1 MMEPKEPSAAAGE
14 CPPIGGTPV
23 NALNASPST
32 GGGGRL
38 LSLDALRGFDMFWI
52 MGAASLTHALKNVKD
67 AGVTRFLSTQLSHVQ
82 WAGFHFYDLIF
93 PLFVFISGVSL
104 VFSTDKTLARQG
116 KAKAVLRI
124 ARRSALLVLLGIYFY
139 GGLSGRWADI
149 RYLGVLQYIGL
160 SCFFG
165 GILYVATRRAKSIAA
180 VCAAIL
186 LGHWALMEFVP
197 FPDVRLDKVSLA
209 KAVAAVGS
217 QEPAKVLAGA
227 PGKVRGRYEEG
238 YTLSNYVD
246 YRFLPGRKINGAY
259 ENQPLLGVMGVVS
272 AGLLGMLAG
281 LWLRRADVGD
291 KRKAAGLL
299 AAGTACAAVGALWGL
314 HVPVVK
320 KLWSPS
326 FVLVSGGCSALLL
339 GVFYWIIEIRKRRHW
354 CQPFVWIGM
363 NALTLY
369 LMHNFVSFAKLA
381 EGFAGGDVKRCLD
394 AHVAKGAGS
403 VLLVAVELGLV
414 FLLARF
420 LYVRKIF
427 MRI

>member
-1 MMEPKEPSAAAGE
+1 MKPTDLSDAAEKRPSL
-14 CPPIGGTPV
+14 CGTP
-23 NALNASPST
+23 APTTKIPPPA
-32 GGGGRL
+32 GAGRL

-52 MGAASLTHALKNVKD
+52 VGAASLAHALKNVKET
-67 AGVTRFLSTQLSHVQ
+67 GVTRFFSTQLGHVQ
-82 WAGFHFYDLIF
+82 WEGFHFYDLIF

-104 VFSTDKTLARQG
+104 VFSAEKTLARQG

-124 ARRSALLVLLGIYFY
+124 ARRGTLLVLLGIYFY

-160 SCFFG
+160 ACLFG
-165 GILYVATRRAKSIAA
+165 GFLYVATQRAKVVAA

-197 FPDVRLDKVSLA
+197 FPDVRLDKDSLA
-209 KAVAAVGS
+209 KAAARVGS
-217 QEPAKVLAGA
+217 QDPAKVLASATGT
-227 PGKVRGRYEEG
+227 VRGRYEEG

-259 ENQPLLGVMGVVS
+259 ENQPLLGVMGVVA

-281 LWLRRADVGD
+281 LWLRRADVGE

-299 AAGTACAAVGALWGL
+299 AAGATCAAVGFLWGL

-326 FVLVSGGCSALLL
+326 FVLVAGGYSAVLLAL
-339 GVFYWIIEIRKRRHW
+339 FYWVIEIRKRQRW
-354 CQPFVWIGM
+354 CQPFIWIGM

-369 LMHNFVSFAKLA
+369 LAHNFISFAKLA
-381 EGFAGGDVKRCLD
+381 EGFAGGDLKRCLD
-394 AHVAKGAGS
+394 AHVAKGSGS
-403 VLLVAVELGLV
+403 VLLVAIELGLV
-414 FLLARF
+414 FLFARF

-427 MRI
+427 IRI